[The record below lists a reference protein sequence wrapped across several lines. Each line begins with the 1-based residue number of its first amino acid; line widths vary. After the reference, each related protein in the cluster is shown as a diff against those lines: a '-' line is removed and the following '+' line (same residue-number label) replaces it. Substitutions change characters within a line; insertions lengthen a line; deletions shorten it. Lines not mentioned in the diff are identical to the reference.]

1 MFSPRKLATNVL
13 LTSPSRSATLR
24 YGCAFVT
31 TALALV
37 ATRSMADFERAPYFT
52 FFIFAVLVTAFY
64 SGWRPALLV
73 IGLSTLLN
81 YFLLIAPFYKFGFA
95 RPNDA
100 FRLGVFI
107 ALSTVIAGLV
117 ELVRSGVT
125 QLQVAQI
132 KIAEQGEQ
140 HRVTLTSIGDA
151 VISVDIQEKVQFMN
165 RIAESLTGWRLEE
178 AGGRRLEEVFKVI
191 SELTQK
197 PLESPVSQALRS
209 GTVVDLENHALLLG
223 KDGTR
228 MSHR

>member
-1 MFSPRKLATNVL
+1 MPSVGRN
-13 LTSPSRSATLR
+13 TS
-24 YGCAFVT
+24 
-31 TALALV
+31 
-37 ATRSMADFERAPYFT
+37 
-52 FFIFAVLVTAFY
+52 FY

-81 YFLLIAPFYKFGFA
+81 YFLMIVPFYKFGFA

-100 FRLGVFI
+100 LRLGVFI

-165 RIAESLTGWRLEE
+165 RIAESLSGWRLEE
-178 AGGRRLEEVFKVI
+178 AGGQPLDEVFRII
-191 SELTQK
+191 S
-197 PLESPVSQALRS
+197 
-209 GTVVDLENHALLLG
+209 
-223 KDGTR
+223 
-228 MSHR
+228 

>member
-1 MFSPRKLATNVL
+1 VFSPRKIATNVL

-24 YGCAFVT
+24 YGCGFVT

-37 ATRSMADFERAPYFT
+37 ATRSMADFERAPYFIPFT
-52 FFIFAVLVTAFY
+52 FAVLFTAFY
-64 SGWRPALLV
+64 AGWRPALLV

-81 YFLLIAPFYKFGFA
+81 YFLLIAPLYKFGFA
-95 RPNDA
+95 NPNDA
-100 FRLGVFI
+100 LRLGVFA
-107 ALSTVIAGLV
+107 ALSTLIAGLI
-117 ELVRSGVT
+117 ELLRSGVT

-151 VISVDIQEKVQFMN
+151 VIAVDVHEKVQFMN

-178 AGGRRLEEVFKVI
+178 AAGRRLEEVFKVV

-209 GTVVDLENHALLLG
+209 GTVVDLENHA
-223 KDGTR
+223 
-228 MSHR
+228 